1 METNIGIPG
10 ILFVLSI
17 FLFVLLPIFLGAIF
31 MGMQKKVKLTHSDS
45 GLNKYGYFG
54 YCWTYYIFGFFVP
67 IFRGEIGIG
76 LLHLVF
82 SIFTFGIF
90 QLVMPFL
97 YNKQYTSRMLTSGW
111 RLSDEETVNALARK
125 KLKISEFQSVAF
137 LN

>member
-1 METNIGIPG
+1 METNINISG
-10 ILFVLSI
+10 ILIILLILTPFLFI
-17 FLFVLLPIFLGAIF
+17 FLHVILGAFF

-54 YCWTYYIFGFFVP
+54 YCWTYCIFGFFVP

-82 SIFTFGIF
+82 SILTFNIF

-111 RLSDEETVNALARK
+111 QLSDEETVNALARK
-125 KLKISEFQSVAF
+125 KLKISE
-137 LN
+137 L